1 MSELDADRVASLYG
15 SRWVE
20 TAEWYRSSALSV
32 LSGADLEADL
42 SGDRVRDKI
51 EADLDATTRQR
62 VEMSEVMAYGD
73 TGFLL
78 TMPGPSLSGVLVQ
91 ALGDDEQRA
100 LFRRVVLDRR
110 CRTFF
115 AVTEPERGS
124 DAGNLGTRLTGG
136 RLTGEKLLFGNG
148 AVAPLGTVLARTGD
162 GPLDT
167 VAVLLLPDQVTSPA
181 VRACGLDMFAM
192 RGARLAHMRFHRLE
206 VPDELLL
213 GRHLR
218 PHERGVLGMVKTF
231 HRFRPA
237 VAAMAIG
244 HAQALVDYARA
255 QFPGVPGLA
264 SRLDAFDFALAG
276 LRALNLA
283 AADQV
288 DADPLRGGSVVSLV
302 KSRATGC
309 AERVA
314 RTLSRELPVAALF
327 EHPWL
332 AKSLSDVF
340 AYEYMEGTTPVHL
353 ENVHHGYLRHELAV

>member
-1 MSELDADRVASLYG
+1 MSQLDSERVARLYG

-32 LSGADLEADL
+32 LAGADLQADPL
-42 SGDRVRDKI
+42 DDRVRAKI
-51 EADLDATTRQR
+51 EADFSATTRQR
-62 VEMSEVMAYGD
+62 AEMCEVMAYGD
-73 TGFLL
+73 AGFLL
-78 TMPGPSLSGVLVQ
+78 TMPGPSLSGVLIN
-91 ALGDDEQRA
+91 ALGDEEQRSV
-100 LFRRVVLDRR
+100 FRRTVVERR

-148 AVAPLGTVLARTGD
+148 AVAPIGTVLARTGD

-167 VAVLLLPDQVTSPA
+167 VAVLLLPEQVRSGA
-181 VRACGLDMFAM
+181 MRACGLDMFAM
-192 RGARLAHMRFHRLE
+192 RGARLAHMRFDDLE
-206 VPDELLL
+206 VPEHQVL

-218 PHERGVLGMVKTF
+218 AHERGVMGMVKTF

-244 HAQALVDYARA
+244 HAQALVDCARMHFA
-255 QFPGVPGLA
+255 TVPGLPP
-264 SRLDAFDFALAG
+264 RLDSFDHALAG

-283 AADQV
+283 AAERV
-288 DADPLRGGSVVSLV
+288 DLDPLHGAAVSLI
-302 KSRATGC
+302 KSRATRW
-309 AERVA
+309 AERIA
-314 RTLSRELPVAALF
+314 RALSRELPLGALF

-332 AKSLSDVF
+332 AKSLSDTYAF
-340 AYEYMEGTTPVHL
+340 EYMEGTTPVHL
-353 ENVHHGYLRHELAV
+353 ENVHHGYVRHELTL